1 LSGPKL
7 DHACSDLKN
16 VTAAAV
22 RCSGGAASIALS
34 SALAQIAPW
43 AYAPTWRTC
52 SALRELAG
60 VSAADP
66 VTGPYDIIV
75 TIETPD
81 SRDIGRLVMNEIH
94 GVAGIKRT
102 VTCLAI

>member
-1 LSGPKL
+1 MQ
-7 DHACSDLKN
+7 A
-16 VTAAAV
+16 
-22 RCSGGAASIALS
+22 R
-34 SALAQIAPW
+34 
-43 AYAPTWRTC
+43 AYVLIEAEAGQVGSVI
-52 SALRELAG
+52 SALRELPG

-66 VTGPYDIIV
+66 VTGPYDIIM

-81 SRDIGRLVMNEIH
+81 PRDIGRLVMNEIH

>member
-1 LSGPKL
+1 M
-7 DHACSDLKN
+7 HAKAYVLIEAEAGQ
-16 VTAAAV
+16 V
-22 RCSGGAASIALS
+22 GAIIA
-34 SALAQIAPW
+34 
-43 AYAPTWRTC
+43 
-52 SALRELAG
+52 ALRELPG

-81 SRDIGRLVMNEIH
+81 PRDVGRLVMNEIH
-94 GVAGIKRT
+94 NVSGIKRT

>member
-1 LSGPKL
+1 MQS
-7 DHACSDLKN
+7 
-16 VTAAAV
+16 
-22 RCSGGAASIALS
+22 R
-34 SALAQIAPW
+34 
-43 AYAPTWRTC
+43 AYVLIEAEAGQVGSVI
-52 SALRELAG
+52 SALRELPG

-81 SRDIGRLVMNEIH
+81 PRDIGRLVMNEIH

>member
-1 LSGPKL
+1 MQ
-7 DHACSDLKN
+7 A
-16 VTAAAV
+16 
-22 RCSGGAASIALS
+22 R
-34 SALAQIAPW
+34 
-43 AYAPTWRTC
+43 AYVLIEAEAGQVGSVI
-52 SALRELAG
+52 SALRELPG

-81 SRDIGRLVMNEIH
+81 PRNIGRLVMNEIH
-94 GVAGIKRT
+94 GIAGIKRT

>member
-1 LSGPKL
+1 MQ
-7 DHACSDLKN
+7 A
-16 VTAAAV
+16 
-22 RCSGGAASIALS
+22 R
-34 SALAQIAPW
+34 
-43 AYAPTWRTC
+43 AYVLIEAEAGQVGSVI
-52 SALRELAG
+52 SALRELPG

-81 SRDIGRLVMNEIH
+81 PRDIGRLVMNEIH
-94 GVAGIKRT
+94 GVGGIKRT

>member
-1 LSGPKL
+1 MQS
-7 DHACSDLKN
+7 
-16 VTAAAV
+16 
-22 RCSGGAASIALS
+22 R
-34 SALAQIAPW
+34 
-43 AYAPTWRTC
+43 AYVLIEAEAGQVGSVI
-52 SALRELAG
+52 SALRELTG

-81 SRDIGRLVMNEIH
+81 PRDIGRLVMNEIH